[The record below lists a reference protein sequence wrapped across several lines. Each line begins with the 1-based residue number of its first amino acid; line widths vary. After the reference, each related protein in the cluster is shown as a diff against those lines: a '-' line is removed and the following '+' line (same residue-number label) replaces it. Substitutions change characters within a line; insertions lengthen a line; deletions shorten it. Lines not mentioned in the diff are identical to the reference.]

1 MAKNTPIPIDD
12 DFYKALNPWVFRAA
26 YEEAAPGWVSQEKN
40 DLKTYFDLWYIV
52 QGSGSVKTDGQWVSY
67 SQGDLV
73 TIKPGEVYQQEKT
86 APDDPFHVFY
96 FFVHPFGKINEDM
109 DSRLS
114 RYWPRIISLKYYPMI
129 KDYFAELFETYT
141 TKPQDYPL
149 VLKATSLHI
158 FRIFLSLLKTR
169 KSTTLPPA
177 FPRVLAARTYIET
190 NYAKKTTLEK
200 IAESSD
206 LSASYLSALFH
217 RHFHTSPIDYLIEVR
232 LRAAKLLLAK
242 GTCVSQT
249 ARITGFQSLHYFSR
263 IFKKRLG
270 ISPTQFILSCYTHRT
285 IPKGQS

>member
-1 MAKNTPIPIDD
+1 MAKTVPIPIDD

-26 YEEAAPGWVSQEKN
+26 YEEAVPGWVGPEIN

-52 QGSGSVKTDGQWVSY
+52 QGSGSVKIDGQWVSY

-86 APDDPFHVFY
+86 APNDPFHVFY
-96 FFVHPFGKINEDM
+96 FFVYPFGQINKEL

-114 RYWPRIISLKYYPMI
+114 RYWPRILSLKYYPMV

-149 VLKATSLHI
+149 ALKATSL
-158 FRIFLSLLKTR
+158 RIFQMVLSLLKTP
-169 KSTTLPPA
+169 KSATFPPA
-177 FPRVLAARTYIET
+177 FPKVLAARTYIET
-190 NYAKKTTLEK
+190 YYARKITLEK
-200 IAESSD
+200 IAESSE
-206 LSASYLSALFH
+206 LSASYLSGLFH
-217 RHFHTSPIDYLIEVR
+217 RYFHISPVDYLIEVR

-242 GTCVSQT
+242 GTSVSQT
-249 ARITGFQSLHYFSR
+249 ARTTGFQSLHYFSR

-270 ISPTQFILSCYTHRT
+270 ISPTQFVISCHSRWA
-285 IPKGQS
+285 KR